1 MKIVKVPIDVSL
13 MNYFDEAHGSLV
25 MAAKV
30 AHFEKHPEAQNISK
44 LIDALE
50 EIGLKVC
57 DKISLKEKT

>member
-1 MKIVKVPIDVSL
+1 

-50 EIGLKVC
+50 EISLTVC
-57 DKISLKEKT
+57 DKISLKETKTV